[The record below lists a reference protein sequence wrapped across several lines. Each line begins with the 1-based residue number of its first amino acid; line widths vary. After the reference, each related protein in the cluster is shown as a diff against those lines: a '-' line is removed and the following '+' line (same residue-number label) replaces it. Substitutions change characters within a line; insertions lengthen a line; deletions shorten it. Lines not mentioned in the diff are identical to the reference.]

1 MNGNCPGGYS
11 LQYTSNEMSKQGRP
25 EDPTSL
31 PARISQDFIDHA
43 ELYKPFQPLQSVPTL
58 AFTNEE
64 QEELDLIQSTI
75 FAYVKE
81 MEAKFIIGAEELA
94 AWDEYVAALKAM
106 GIDRMMEI
114 YQAAYNRLMGV

>member
-1 MNGNCPGGYS
+1 
-11 LQYTSNEMSKQGRP
+11 
-25 EDPTSL
+25 
-31 PARISQDFIDHA
+31 
-43 ELYKPFQPLQSVPTL
+43 
-58 AFTNEE
+58 
-64 QEELDLIQSTI
+64 
-75 FAYVKE
+75 